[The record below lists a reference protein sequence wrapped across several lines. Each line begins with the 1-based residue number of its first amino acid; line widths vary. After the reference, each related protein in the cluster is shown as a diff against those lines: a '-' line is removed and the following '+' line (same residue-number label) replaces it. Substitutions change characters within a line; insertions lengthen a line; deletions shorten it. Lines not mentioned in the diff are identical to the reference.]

1 MKGTEKIIAHIRADG
16 DAEAKKII
24 DAASKQAEE
33 KRAESFKA
41 ALSEYEKLMQSGNAE
56 CEDILSG
63 SRRIAEMEA
72 KKSVL
77 SVKQEMI
84 SAAFDAA
91 REEIVNMPR
100 DKYTQFLARMAAE
113 AAASGMEEIVLNAR
127 DKAEVGKSVCKAANE
142 LLSAKGTP
150 GRLTVSEDTADISGG
165 VIVRFGGIETNCS
178 IDALIRQRRSGLS
191 TEVAAALFE

>member
-33 KRAESFKA
+33 KPAESFKA
-41 ALSEYEKLMQSGNAE
+41 ALSEYEKLMQAGNAE

-150 GRLTVSEDTADISGG
+150 GKLTVSEDTADISGG

>member
-16 DAEAKKII
+16 DAEVKRII

-33 KRAESFKA
+33 IRAESFKT
-41 ALSEYEKLMQSGNAE
+41 ALSEYEKLMQAGNAE

-77 SVKQEMI
+77 SVKQEMVA
-84 SAAFDAA
+84 SAFDAA
-91 REEIVNMPR
+91 RSEIINMPR
-100 DKYTQFLARMAAE
+100 DQYTQFLARMAAD
-113 AAASGMEEIVLNAR
+113 AASTGEEEIILNEA
-127 DKAEVGKSVCKAANE
+127 DKKELGKAVCKAANE
-142 LLSAKGTP
+142 LLSAKGVP
-150 GRLTVSEDTADISGG
+150 GRLTLSEDTADISGG
-165 VIVRFGGIETNCS
+165 LIVRFGGIETNCS

-191 TEVAAALFE
+191 TEVAAVLFE

>member
-1 MKGTEKIIAHIRADG
+1 MKGTEKIITHIRADG

-41 ALSEYEKLMQSGNAE
+41 ALSEYEKLMQAGNAE

-150 GRLTVSEDTADISGG
+150 GKLTVSEDTADISGG

-191 TEVAAALFE
+191 TEVAAAMFE

>member
-24 DAASKQAEE
+24 DAASKQAEK

-41 ALSEYEKLMQSGNAE
+41 ALSEYEKLMQAGNAE

-127 DKAEVGKSVCKAANE
+127 DKAEVGKAVCKAANE

-150 GRLTVSEDTADISGG
+150 GKLTVSEDTADISGG

>member
-41 ALSEYEKLMQSGNAE
+41 ALSEYEKLMQAGNAE
-56 CEDILSG
+56 CEDILGG

-150 GRLTVSEDTADISGG
+150 GKLTVSEDTADISGG

>member
-41 ALSEYEKLMQSGNAE
+41 ALSEYEKLMQAGNAE

-150 GRLTVSEDTADISGG
+150 GKLTVSEDTADISGG

-178 IDALIRQRRSGLS
+178 IDALIRQRLSGLS
-191 TEVAAALFE
+191 TEVAAAMFE

>member
-41 ALSEYEKLMQSGNAE
+41 ALSEYEKLMQAGNAE

-91 REEIVNMPR
+91 REEIVNMPS

-150 GRLTVSEDTADISGG
+150 GKLTVSEDTADISGG

>member
-24 DAASKQAEE
+24 DAASKQVEE

-41 ALSEYEKLMQSGNAE
+41 ALSEYEKLMQAGNAE

-113 AAASGMEEIVLNAR
+113 AAVSGMEEIVLNAR
-127 DKAEVGKSVCKAANE
+127 DKAEVGKAVCKAANE

-150 GRLTVSEDTADISGG
+150 GKLTVSEETADISGG

>member
-16 DAEAKKII
+16 DAEAKRII

-33 KRAESFKA
+33 IRAESFKE
-41 ALSEYEKLMQSGNAE
+41 ALSEYEKLMQTGNTE

-77 SVKQEMI
+77 SVKQEMVA
-84 SAAFDAA
+84 SAFDAA

-100 DKYTQFLARMAAE
+100 DEYAQFLARMAADAATIGEEEMLLNE
-113 AAASGMEEIVLNAR
+113 A
-127 DKAEVGKSVCKAANE
+127 DKKELGKAVCKAANE
-142 LLSAKGTP
+142 LLSAKGVP
-150 GRLTVSEDTADISGG
+150 GRLTLSEDTADISGG

-191 TEVAAALFE
+191 TEVAAVLFE

>member
-41 ALSEYEKLMQSGNAE
+41 ALSEYEKLMQAGNAE

-142 LLSAKGTP
+142 LLSAKETP
-150 GRLTVSEDTADISGG
+150 GKLTVSEDTADISGG

-191 TEVAAALFE
+191 TEVAAAMFE

>member
-16 DAEAKKII
+16 DAEAKKIL
-24 DAASKQAEE
+24 DAAAKQAEE
-33 KRAESFKA
+33 IRAASFKE
-41 ALSEYEKLMQSGNAE
+41 ALSEYERLMEAGNAE

-113 AAASGMEEIVLNAR
+113 AAAGGMEEIVLNAR
-127 DKAEVGKSVCKAANE
+127 DKAEVGKAVCKAANE

-150 GRLTVSEDTADISGG
+150 GKLTVSEHTADISGG

-191 TEVAAALFE
+191 TEVAAAMFE

>member
-41 ALSEYEKLMQSGNAE
+41 ALSEYEKLMQAGNAE
-56 CEDILSG
+56 YEDILSG

-127 DKAEVGKSVCKAANE
+127 DKAEVGKAVCKAANE

-150 GRLTVSEDTADISGG
+150 GKLTVSEDTADISGG

>member
-41 ALSEYEKLMQSGNAE
+41 ALSEYEKLMQAGNAE

-100 DKYTQFLARMAAE
+100 DKYTQFLARMTAE

-150 GRLTVSEDTADISGG
+150 GKLTVSEDTADISGG

>member
-41 ALSEYEKLMQSGNAE
+41 ALSEYEKLMQAGNAE

-113 AAASGMEEIVLNAR
+113 AAVSGMEEIVLNAR
-127 DKAEVGKSVCKAANE
+127 DKAEVGKAVCKAANE

-150 GRLTVSEDTADISGG
+150 GKLTVSEETADISGG

-178 IDALIRQRRSGLS
+178 IDALIRQRRNGLS
-191 TEVAAALFE
+191 TEVAVALFE

>member
-16 DAEAKKII
+16 DAEAKKIL
-24 DAASKQAEE
+24 DAAAKQAEE
-33 KRAESFKA
+33 IRAASFKE
-41 ALSEYEKLMQSGNAE
+41 ALSEYERLMQAGNAE

-113 AAASGMEEIVLNAR
+113 AAVGGMEEIFLNAR
-127 DKAEVGKSVCKAANE
+127 DKAEVGKAVCKAANE

-150 GRLTVSEDTADISGG
+150 GKLTVSEDTADISGG

>member
-41 ALSEYEKLMQSGNAE
+41 ALSEYEKLMQAGNAE

-150 GRLTVSEDTADISGG
+150 GKLTVSEDTADISGG

-191 TEVAAALFE
+191 TQVAAALFE

>member
-41 ALSEYEKLMQSGNAE
+41 ALSEYEKLMQAGNAE

-127 DKAEVGKSVCKAANE
+127 DKADVGKAVCKAANE

-150 GRLTVSEDTADISGG
+150 GKLTVSEDTADISGG

>member
-41 ALSEYEKLMQSGNAE
+41 ALSEYEKLMQAGNAE
-56 CEDILSG
+56 CEDILGG

-150 GRLTVSEDTADISGG
+150 GKLTVSEDTADISGG

-191 TEVAAALFE
+191 TEVAAAMFE

>member
-16 DAEAKKII
+16 DAEVKKII

-41 ALSEYEKLMQSGNAE
+41 ALSEYEKLMQAGNAE

-150 GRLTVSEDTADISGG
+150 GKLTVSEDTADISGG

>member
-24 DAASKQAEE
+24 DAASKQAAE

-41 ALSEYEKLMQSGNAE
+41 ALSEYEKLMQAGNAE

-150 GRLTVSEDTADISGG
+150 GKLTVSEDTADISGG

-191 TEVAAALFE
+191 TEVAAAMFE

>member
-41 ALSEYEKLMQSGNAE
+41 ALSEYEKLMQAGNAE

-63 SRRIAEMEA
+63 SCRIAEMEA

-150 GRLTVSEDTADISGG
+150 GKLTVSEDTADISGG

-191 TEVAAALFE
+191 TEVAAAMFE

>member
-1 MKGTEKIIAHIRADG
+1 MKGTDKIIAHIRADG

-41 ALSEYEKLMQSGNAE
+41 ALSEYEKLMQAGNAE

-150 GRLTVSEDTADISGG
+150 GKLTVSEDTADISGG

>member
-41 ALSEYEKLMQSGNAE
+41 ALSEYEKLMQAGNAE

-113 AAASGMEEIVLNAR
+113 AAAIGMEEIVLNAR

-150 GRLTVSEDTADISGG
+150 GKLTVSEDTADISGG

>member
-41 ALSEYEKLMQSGNAE
+41 ALSEYEKLMQAGNAE

-113 AAASGMEEIVLNAR
+113 AAASGLEEIVLNAR

-150 GRLTVSEDTADISGG
+150 GKLTVSEDTADISGG

-191 TEVAAALFE
+191 TEVAAAMFE

>member
-41 ALSEYEKLMQSGNAE
+41 ALSEYEKLMQAGNAE

-63 SRRIAEMEA
+63 RIAEMEA

-113 AAASGMEEIVLNAR
+113 AAVSGMEEIVLNAR
-127 DKAEVGKSVCKAANE
+127 DKAEVGKAVCKAANE

-150 GRLTVSEDTADISGG
+150 GKLTVSEETADISGG

>member
-41 ALSEYEKLMQSGNAE
+41 ALSEYERLMEAGNAE

-127 DKAEVGKSVCKAANE
+127 DKAEVGKAVCKAANE

-150 GRLTVSEDTADISGG
+150 GKLTVSEDTADISGG

>member
-41 ALSEYEKLMQSGNAE
+41 ALSEYEKLMQAGNAE

-150 GRLTVSEDTADISGG
+150 GKLTVSEDAADISGG

-191 TEVAAALFE
+191 TEVAAAMFE

>member
-41 ALSEYEKLMQSGNAE
+41 ALSEYEKLMQAGNAE

-113 AAASGMEEIVLNAR
+113 AAAGGMEEIVLNAR
-127 DKAEVGKSVCKAANE
+127 DKAEVGKAVCKAANE

-150 GRLTVSEDTADISGG
+150 GKLTVSEDTADISGG

-178 IDALIRQRRSGLS
+178 IVALIRQRRSGLS

>member
-41 ALSEYEKLMQSGNAE
+41 ALSEYEKLMQAGNAE

-127 DKAEVGKSVCKAANE
+127 DKAEVGKSVCKAASE
-142 LLSAKGTP
+142 LLSAKGTT
-150 GRLTVSEDTADISGG
+150 GKLTVSEDTADISGG

-191 TEVAAALFE
+191 TEVAAAMFE

>member
-41 ALSEYEKLMQSGNAE
+41 ALSEYEKLMQAGNAE

-113 AAASGMEEIVLNAR
+113 AAVSGMEEIVLNAR
-127 DKAEVGKSVCKAANE
+127 DKAEVGKAVCKAANE

-150 GRLTVSEDTADISGG
+150 GKLTVSEETADISGG

>member
-41 ALSEYEKLMQSGNAE
+41 ALSEYEKLMQAGNAE

-113 AAASGMEEIVLNAR
+113 AAASGMEDIVLNAR
-127 DKAEVGKSVCKAANE
+127 DKAEVGNSVCKAANE

-150 GRLTVSEDTADISGG
+150 GKLTVSEDTADISGG

-191 TEVAAALFE
+191 TEVAAAMFE

>member
-41 ALSEYEKLMQSGNAE
+41 ALSEYEKLMQAGNAE

-63 SRRIAEMEA
+63 SRRIAEMGA

-91 REEIVNMPR
+91 RDEIVNMPR

-127 DKAEVGKSVCKAANE
+127 DKAEVGKAVCKAANE

-150 GRLTVSEDTADISGG
+150 GKLTVSEDTADISGG

>member
-41 ALSEYEKLMQSGNAE
+41 ALSEYEKLMQAGNAE

-113 AAASGMEEIVLNAR
+113 AAVGGMEEIVLNAR
-127 DKAEVGKSVCKAANE
+127 DKAEVGKAVCKAANE

-150 GRLTVSEDTADISGG
+150 GKLTVSEETADISGG

>member
-41 ALSEYEKLMQSGNAE
+41 ALSEYEKLMQAGNAE

-91 REEIVNMPR
+91 SEEIVNMPR

-127 DKAEVGKSVCKAANE
+127 DKAEIGKSVCKAANE

-150 GRLTVSEDTADISGG
+150 GKLTVSEDTADISGG